1 MSLLPKHLARAT
13 GCALS
18 VAIAAVMPNQFAHA
32 AIVKMAKTTPQ
43 AAALMPTKAAQ
54 TSQTASRTTSET
66 ANVTPSRYL
75 PTTSTVQP
83 TSSEI
88 DQVSYS
94 LGYLMANGNKDIVDD
109 LVLDAFFQGFRDAY
123 QDRNAT
129 LSKAR
134 MQRVLL
140 AYQKRKEI
148 EYAKQIEATAT
159 ENANQA
165 EQFLRDNAKQ
175 AGVRTTASGLQYQ
188 VLKAGTGARPTAS
201 DSVKVH
207 YEGKLI
213 DGTVFDSS
221 YRRGEPVTFALD
233 QVIAGWREGLPL
245 MQVGAKYRLFVP
257 PALGYGAAGNAEIEP
272 NSVLI
277 FDIELLAINP
287 KTAAKDSN

>member
-18 VAIAAVMPNQFAHA
+18 VAIVAVMPNQFAHA

-43 AAALMPTKAAQ
+43 AAQ

-123 QDRNAT
+123 QDRDAT

-140 AYQKRKEI
+140 AYQKRKET
-148 EYAKQIEATAT
+148 EYAKQVEQIAAD
-159 ENANQA
+159 NAQQA

-188 VLKAGTGARPTAS
+188 ILKAGTGARPTIS
-201 DSVKVH
+201 DNVKVH

-221 YRRGEPVTFALD
+221 YKRGEPATFPLD
-233 QVIAGWREGLPL
+233 QVIAGWREGVPL
-245 MQVGAKYRLFVP
+245 MQVGAKYRFFVP
-257 PALGYGAAGNAEIEP
+257 PALGYGAPGSAEIEP

-277 FDIELLAINP
+277 FDIELLDINP
-287 KTAAKDSN
+287 KPAAQDKK

>member
-1 MSLLPKHLARAT
+1 MSLLPKHPARAT

-43 AAALMPTKAAQ
+43 AAQ

-66 ANVTPSRYL
+66 TNVTPSRYL
-75 PTTSTVQP
+75 PVTSSVQP

-123 QDRNAT
+123 QDRDAT

-140 AYQKRKEI
+140 AYQKRKET
-148 EYAKQIEATAT
+148 EYAKQVEQIAAD
-159 ENANQA
+159 NAQQA

-188 VLKAGTGARPTAS
+188 ILKAGTGARPTIS
-201 DSVKVH
+201 DNVKVH

-221 YRRGEPVTFALD
+221 YKRGEPATFPLD
-233 QVIAGWREGLPL
+233 QVIAGWREGVPL
-245 MQVGAKYRLFVP
+245 MQVGAKYRFFVP
-257 PALGYGAAGNAEIEP
+257 PALGYGAPGSAEIEP

-277 FDIELLAINP
+277 FDIELLDINP
-287 KTAAKDSN
+287 KPAAQDKK

>member
-66 ANVTPSRYL
+66 TNVTPSRYL
-75 PTTSTVQP
+75 PTTSSVQP

-94 LGYLMANGNKDIVDD
+94 LGYLMANGNKDVVDD

-123 QDRNAT
+123 QDRDAT
-129 LSKAR
+129 LGKDQ

>member
-1 MSLLPKHLARAT
+1 
-13 GCALS
+13 
-18 VAIAAVMPNQFAHA
+18 MPNQFAHA

-43 AAALMPTKAAQ
+43 AAQ

-66 ANVTPSRYL
+66 TNVTPSRYL
-75 PTTSTVQP
+75 PVTSSVQP

-123 QDRNAT
+123 QDRDAT

-148 EYAKQIEATAT
+148 EYAKQIEATAAD
-159 ENANQA
+159 NAQQA

-188 VLKAGTGARPTAS
+188 ILKAGTGARPTTS
-201 DSVKVH
+201 DNVKVH

-221 YRRGEPVTFALD
+221 YKRGEPVTFPLN
-233 QVIAGWREGLPL
+233 QVIAGWREGVPL
-245 MQVGAKYRLFVP
+245 MQVGAKYRFFVP

-277 FDIELLAINP
+277 FDIELLQINP
-287 KTAAKDSN
+287 KPAAQDKK